1 VMADQPDQGSADK
14 EVARAMQDLLT
25 KYATVLW
32 PRSAGVDGAFD
43 WSHLFAPGAGDT
55 PGERLAAQYLRAN
68 FVPTERY
75 VLSPPG
81 STVHRLAAD
90 DLAKDGAV
98 APDRVPNLYL
108 AGDWTLNG
116 VNGGCV
122 EAATMSGMQ
131 ASRAIC
137 DTPAEV
143 VGENL
148 HWLSRVEQ

>member
-1 VMADQPDQGSADK
+1 M
-14 EVARAMQDLLT
+14 
-25 KYATVLW
+25 
-32 PRSAGVDGAFD
+32 
-43 WSHLFAPGAGDT
+43 GDE
-55 PGERLAAQYLRAN
+55 PSERLAAQYLRAN
-68 FVPTERY
+68 FVPSERY

-81 STVHRLAAD
+81 STVHRLDAD
-90 DLAKDGAV
+90 ALARDDAV
-98 APDRVPNLYL
+98 GPDRVSNLIL

-137 DTPAEV
+137 GTPDVV

-148 HWLSRVEQ
+148 HWLSRIEQ